1 MVKVILEQTPDG
13 NEAEKL
19 TYGQAKQG
27 SAGEMSLLLNHEA
40 RMGHLV

>member
-1 MVKVILEQTPDG
+1 MGMRK
-13 NEAEKL
+13 K
-19 TYGQAKQG
+19 GQAKQG